1 VSPPV
6 QVLLASGSPRR
17 RELLGH
23 LGVAFDIASPDVD
36 ETPRRGEDPVAYVSR
51 LALTKAAAVPAG
63 SEVLVIAA
71 DTTVEVDGAVFEKPV
86 DADDARRM
94 LAALSNRTHRV
105 HTGVAVRV
113 GERSAHDVVSTDVTF
128 VALTPAMIEWYVATG
143 EPMDKAGAYALQG
156 VGAVLVA
163 AVHGSVSNVIGLPL
177 AELLVLA
184 ARVGRPL
191 TP

>member
-1 VSPPV
+1 
-6 QVLLASGSPRR
+6 VLLASGSPRR

-23 LGVAFDIASPDVD
+23 LGFAFDIASPDVD
-36 ETPRRGEDPVAYVSR
+36 ETPRRGEDPTAYVSR
-51 LALTKAAAVPAG
+51 LALAKVTAVPAG
-63 SEVLVIAA
+63 NEVLVIAA
-71 DTTVEVDGAVFEKPV
+71 DTTVEVDGVVFEKPV
-86 DADDARRM
+86 DGDDARRM

-113 GERSAHDVVSTDVTF
+113 GERSAHVVVTTDVTF

-177 AELLVLA
+177 AELLALA

>member
-1 VSPPV
+1 
-6 QVLLASGSPRR
+6 VLLASGSPRR